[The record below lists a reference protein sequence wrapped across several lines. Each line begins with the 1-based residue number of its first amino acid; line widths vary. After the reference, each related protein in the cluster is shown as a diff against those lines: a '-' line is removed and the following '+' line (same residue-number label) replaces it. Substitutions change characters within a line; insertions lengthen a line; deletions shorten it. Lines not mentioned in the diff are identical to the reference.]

1 MVQKSSYKYT
11 KLTDLEDVKN
21 MVENARH
28 NIETFVQQLVDTI
41 DKMTE
46 LKQKT
51 QPKLDALEQEL
62 KRAFTEQTTA
72 LTKELGD
79 AKHFIEKTKRA
90 TTDSNNQSQ
99 QFVCSSFAAIAT
111 HKVIN
116 VNKRLECPDNSD
128 ISFTPYLTCEE
139 LF

>member
-1 MVQKSSYKYT
+1 
-11 KLTDLEDVKN
+11 

-72 LTKELGD
+72 LTKEWVTLNISFR
-79 AKHFIEKTKRA
+79 KQNEQLQIA
-90 TTDSNNQSQ
+90 TTSLN
-99 QFVCSSFAAIAT
+99 SSC
-111 HKVIN
+111 VP
-116 VNKRLECPDNSD
+116 LLLP
-128 ISFTPYLTCEE
+128 
-139 LF
+139 